1 MTLLAGDLTD
11 LVKDTL
17 QIDSYK
23 SKMGDDSDIVVVS
36 FDVKEKAAASDLVSF
51 IEKGYKFV
59 LDADLSVADDDEDAE
74 FKVYVELDRNE
85 STIQNILEMI
95 DGISKLANIPDFKF
109 QYYKSF
115 KTYDLNEK
123 TLKKHVP
130 VTKEKYAEVVTE
142 SNMNNFKNF
151 FNKSYLEEVT
161 FDGALLKIKKAYAD
175 PLTFEYLDFGDKNEV
190 LESITESFNF
200 NDFAE
205 IIFLCKYIGDYN
217 ITKYGS
223 KLIFE
228 NAGKGLVLKR
238 R

>member
-11 LVKDTL
+11 LVDNVI

-23 SKMGDDSDIVVVS
+23 SKMGDDADIVVVS
-36 FDVKEKAAASDLVSF
+36 FDVVEKTAAEDLVSF
-51 IEKGYKFV
+51 IEKGYRFV
-59 LDADLSVADDDEDAE
+59 LDADYATVEDEKYD
-74 FKVYVELDRNE
+74 FKVYVELDRDDDA
-85 STIQNILEMI
+85 IDRILEVL
-95 DGISKLANIPDFKF
+95 DGVGKLVGVDTFEF
-109 QYYKSF
+109 QYYRSF
-115 KTYDLNEK
+115 KTYELNAK
-123 TLKKHVP
+123 TLKRHVP
-130 VTKEKYAEVVTE
+130 TSQEKYNAVVTE

-161 FDGALLKIKKAYAD
+161 LVDGILTLKKAWAA
-175 PLTFEYLDFGDKNEV
+175 PISFEVLDFDEKD
-190 LESITESFNF
+190 SILDSLNESFNF

-228 NAGKGLVLKR
+228 NDGKSLLVKR
-238 R
+238 L